1 MHRTLEFLLHHGY
14 TVLLAWV
21 FAEQAGIPVP
31 TLPLLLAAGA
41 LAGSRQLNFA
51 AALLIVTLA
60 AVSADSLWFGLG
72 RRKGIAIL
80 QFLCKISIEPDS
92 CVRRTEGLF
101 SRQGAR
107 SLLFAKFLP
116 GLGTVAPPL
125 AGVFRMRPR
134 RFLIFDAAGAFLW
147 AATFLGLG
155 YAFSGQIERIAA
167 RAASLGG
174 GLAGILIGS
183 LAVYLG
189 YKFVS
194 RRRFMRELRIARI
207 TVEEL
212 KEKMDAGEEV
222 TVVDLRHS
230 VEFEA
235 EPETIPG
242 AFHMDA
248 RDLEE
253 KGAALPRDAEVV
265 LYCT

>member
-14 TVLLAWV
+14 LVLLAWV
-21 FAEQAGIPVP
+21 FAEQSGIPVP

-51 AALLIVTLA
+51 ASLLIVTFA
-60 AVSADSLWFGLG
+60 AVCADSLWYGLG

-116 GLGTVAPPL
+116 GLSTVAPPL
-125 AGVFRMRPR
+125 AGIFRMRPR
-134 RFLIFDAAGAFLW
+134 RFLLFDAAGAFLW
-147 AATFLGLG
+147 ASTFLGLG

-167 RAASLGG
+167 RAASLGS
-174 GLAGILIGS
+174 GLVAILVVA
-183 LAVYLG
+183 LAAYLA
-189 YKFVS
+189 YKIVS
-194 RRRFMRELRIARI
+194 RRRFMRQLRIARI

-212 KEKMDAGEEV
+212 KGKIDAGEEV

-248 RDLEE
+248 KDLEE
-253 KGAALPRDAEVV
+253 KSDLLPLDREVV